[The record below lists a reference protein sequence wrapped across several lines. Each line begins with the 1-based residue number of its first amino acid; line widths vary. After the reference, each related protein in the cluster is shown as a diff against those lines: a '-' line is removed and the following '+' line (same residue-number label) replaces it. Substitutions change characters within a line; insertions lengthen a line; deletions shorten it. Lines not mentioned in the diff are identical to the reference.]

1 MAKKATKKKAPRRA
15 IGGQMG
21 AAQLLVIFAELV
33 QGAVQ
38 VGVIDADG
46 SGFTAPT
53 PQQDAEL
60 AAMAERV
67 LKAHGVTVPAKV
79 DAVIQ
84 MLPLILQMLG

>member
-1 MAKKATKKKAPRRA
+1 MAKKKTRAVRRA
-15 IGGQMG
+15 TAAGGQMA
-21 AAQLLVIFAELV
+21 AAQLLVIFAKLV
-33 QGAVQ
+33 EGAVE
-38 VGVIDADG
+38 VGVINADG

-60 AAMAERV
+60 AAMVESV
-67 LKAHGVTVPAKV
+67 LKTHGVNVPAKI